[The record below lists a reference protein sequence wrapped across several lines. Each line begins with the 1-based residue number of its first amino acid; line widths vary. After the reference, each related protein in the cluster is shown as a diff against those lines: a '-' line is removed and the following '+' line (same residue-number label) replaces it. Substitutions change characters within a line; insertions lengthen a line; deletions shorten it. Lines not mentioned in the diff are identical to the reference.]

1 MSETPEPTTPEQ
13 QDVQQP
19 TQDAEPLYGQKDVER
34 ALHTSGQRALASS
47 YFTNLGVQG
56 IPEAEANAMIAAIE
70 NGQVYD
76 PTAPQ
81 VNPLESGAQPEAEQD
96 QTAPPEGEPA

>member
-1 MSETPEPTTPEQ
+1 MSETPEPTTPRAAGCPAA
-13 QDVQQP
+13 DA
-19 TQDAEPLYGQKDVER
+19 DAEPLYGQKDVER

-70 NGQVYD
+70 SGQVYYQ
-76 PTAPQ
+76 TAPQ
-81 VNPLESGAQPEAEQD
+81 VNPL
-96 QTAPPEGEPA
+96 